1 MQSHLGYRL
10 RPSRQENTP
19 SVQLPCKR
27 LAFVYQR
34 LSTTEQKKNSR
45 YSLERQDDLA
55 QLAREHGYPEE
66 LVVVERRDLGISGTK
81 GQDEREGLA
90 HLIQLIEQEQV
101 ESVYVIE
108 ISRISRDQ
116 TLITGLQFG
125 ELCKQHDVIIVTP
138 MMRFNLRDEMHMRM
152 YRYEIDRAAEELKS
166 IRYRMHGAKLAQAK
180 HGYYGGSSIPPG
192 YVRDNQVTLPDGTPN
207 PYYLKY
213 RIYEEHAQIV
223 RQIFLELAKPG
234 AYFKGIVLALKKHGI
249 AFPPLPDDLK
259 QIKGNNTS
267 FLRSQPNADGSY
279 PITLGRLKSI
289 VSNPAYIGWYVW
301 GGQVMNKNNHP
312 PIIDEET
319 FWTVQKKFNRHAYN
333 RTQEFQPLPF
343 SGLLY
348 CGHHNPPRRLIASNA
363 VKAKERGY
371 HCWNDAE
378 EKSCFNIT
386 ARVFDI
392 ALSELVIRQ
401 CSFPQYADQV
411 IQRLT
416 DEYQHEK
423 SKAAAHKREHQRI
436 MIEIDNLKANLA
448 RTRTPE
454 QVDMLL
460 DMIDAKVKETEKMS
474 RADGH
479 PIGRALSSTEIK
491 TVRSF
496 LKNLDSGWT
505 KMSDEVKHNFLTLL
519 IERVDFVYTYAE
531 ILARVTWRTRLQQA
545 ILIERPFADRCRRW
559 TEEENKLLREFYPT
573 SSLWEIAARLP
584 HRSIHALRKQ
594 AQILG
599 IAKSEDFELRKQI
612 CGPMS
617 QDEEQILRDYASMK
631 ISRSE
636 LYEKLNY
643 RTHDSIQFHMRR
655 LGLPMRRKGIK
666 WDLVEIPEGELTREV
681 LINKSYLKI
690 KLSMSRASAARSHS
704 PPIFNSLAR

>member
-1 MQSHLGYRL
+1 MQFHLGYRL
-10 RPSRQENTP
+10 RPSRQEDAP
-19 SVQLPCKR
+19 SIQLPCKR
-27 LAFVYQR
+27 MAFVYQR

-66 LVVVERRDLGISGTK
+66 LIVVERRDLGVSGTK

-90 HLIQLIEQEQV
+90 YLVQLIEQDKV

-166 IRYRMHGAKLAQAK
+166 IRYRMQGAKSAQAK

-192 YVRDNQVTLPDGTPN
+192 YVRDDEITLPDGTPN
-207 PYYLKY
+207 PHYLKY
-213 RIYEEHAQIV
+213 RIFEEHAQIV
-223 RQIFLELAKPG
+223 RQIFLELSKPG
-234 AYFKGIVLALKKHGI
+234 AYFKGAVLVLKKSGI
-249 AFPPLPDDLK
+249 AFPPLPDELK

-267 FLRSQPNADGSY
+267 FLRSHPNPKGSY

-289 VSNPAYIGWYVW
+289 ASNPAYIGWYVW
-301 GGQVMNKNNHP
+301 GGQVMSKNNHP
-312 PIIDEET
+312 AIIDEET
-319 FWTVQKKFNRHAYN
+319 FWTVQKKFNRRGHN
-333 RTQEFQPLPF
+333 RTQEFEPLPF
-343 SGLLY
+343 AGLLY
-348 CGHHNPPRRLIASNA
+348 CCHHNPPRRLIASNA
-363 VKAKERGY
+363 VIAKERGY
-371 HCWNDAE
+371 HCWNDSE
-378 EKSCFNIT
+378 EKSCLNIT

-392 ALSELVIRQ
+392 ALSELVISQ
-401 CSFPQYADQV
+401 CSFSQYADEVLQS
-411 IQRLT
+411 LT
-416 DEYQHEK
+416 DEYQQEK
-423 SKAAAHKREHQRI
+423 SKAAAHKREYQRI
-436 MIEIDNLKANLA
+436 MSEIDNLKANLA
-448 RTRTPE
+448 RTRTPA

-460 DMIDAKVKETEKMS
+460 EMIDAKVKETERMS

-479 PIGRALSSTEIK
+479 PIGRALSSAEIK
-491 TVRSF
+491 TVRNF
-496 LKNLDSGWT
+496 LKNLSSGWA
-505 KMSDEVKHNFLTLL
+505 KMSDEIKHNFLSLL
-519 IERVDFVYTYAE
+519 IERVDFVYTFSE
-531 ILARVTWRTRLQQA
+531 ILARVMWRTGLRQA

-559 TEEENKLLREFYPT
+559 TEEENNLLREIYPT
-573 SSLWEIAARLP
+573 SPLLEIVVRFP

-594 AQILG
+594 AQNLG
-599 IAKSEDFELRKQI
+599 IVKGEDFEQRKQF

-617 QDEEQILRDYASMK
+617 IDEELVLRDYASMK

-655 LGLPMRRKGIK
+655 LGLGMRRKGIK

-681 LINKSYLKI
+681 LINKGYLKT
-690 KLSMSRASAARSHS
+690 KL
-704 PPIFNSLAR
+704 